1 MTPIGRTF
9 MALAFGALG
18 LMTESGGDSAW
29 AQKSGGVLR
38 MPIGNSPASMS
49 IHEEATRIAVTPI
62 MAVFNN
68 LVIFDQHVPQNT
80 FESIRPELADSW
92 SWDEDKTALTFTLR
106 QGVRWHDGKPFTAR
120 DVKCTWDMLAGRSNE
135 KLRVNPRRSWYRNL
149 AEVTVNG
156 EHEVTFHL
164 QRPQPSILTLLASGA
179 SPVYPCHISPA
190 QMRQHPTGTGPFKFV
205 EYKPNESIK
214 VVKNPDYWKAGLPY
228 LDAIEYSIIPNVST
242 QLLAFAA
249 GKFDMSFPF
258 GVSIPLLKDVKAQV
272 PDAHCELVLDNGSRT
287 MIVNQAKPPFDNS
300 DLRRAMAL
308 SIDRK
313 AFIDILTE
321 GQGAI
326 GGAMLPP
333 PEGVWGMPPEV
344 TMALPNYTADVMAN
358 RKEARRLMEKLG
370 YGPANRLSVTVST
383 RNVPAYRESAVLM
396 IDQLKDIYIDGQ
408 LEPIETANWFPK
420 VIRRDYSV
428 GFSITETALD
438 DPDQM
443 FYENYACGAERN
455 YTGYCNPEFDKLVDR
470 QSVEPDI
477 AKRRQL
483 VWQIERMLAEDTVRP
498 VIFYTRAASCWLP
511 RVKGLT
517 IMVNSLFN
525 GWRFEDLWLDQ

>member
-1 MTPIGRTF
+1 MRQSFTKLMLAAALLAIPLGCRT
-9 MALAFGALG
+9 ALAEKA
-18 LMTESGGDSAW
+18 GGI
-29 AQKSGGVLR
+29 LR

-49 IHEEATRIAVTPI
+49 IHEEATRIAVTPM

-80 FESIRPELADSW
+80 FESIRPELAESW
-92 SWDEDKTALTFTLR
+92 AWEEDKTALVFHLR
-106 QGVRWHDGKPFTAR
+106 AGVKWHDGKPFTAA
-120 DVKCTWDMLAGRSNE
+120 DVKCTWDMLAGRSSE
-135 KLRVNPRRSWYRNL
+135 KLRVNPRKSWYRNL
-149 AEVTVNG
+149 IEVTTKG
-156 EHEVTFHL
+156 ADEVTFHL
-164 QRPQPSILTLLASGA
+164 QRPQPSMLALLSSGA
-179 SPVYPCHISPA
+179 SPVYPCHVPPA
-190 QMRQHPTGTGPFKFV
+190 QMRQHPIGTGPFKFV
-205 EYKPNESIK
+205 EYKPNETIK
-214 VVKNPDYWKAGLPY
+214 VARNPDYWKAGLPY
-228 LDAIEYSIIPNVST
+228 LDGIEYSIIPNVST

-258 GVSIPLLKDVKAQV
+258 GVSIPLLKDVRTQV

-300 DLRRAMAL
+300 ALRRAMAL

-344 TMALPNYTADVMAN
+344 MMALPNYTADVTAN
-358 RKEARRLMEKLG
+358 RKEARGLMEKLG

-420 VIRRDYSV
+420 VIRRDYTI

-443 FYENYACGAERN
+443 FYENYVCGAERN
-455 YTGYCNPEFDKLVDR
+455 YTGYCNPELDKLVDQ
-470 QSVEPDI
+470 QSVEPDV
-477 AKRRQL
+477 ARRREL
-483 VWQIERMLAEDTVRP
+483 VWRIERMLAEETVRP

-511 RVKGLT
+511 RVKGST